1 MRILVLEDDERQQ
14 GRIEE
19 TLLTIAKE
27 RNLRLTVD
35 IATSY
40 KDLERYV
47 AYFDHYQLYFLDLE
61 VDGDREMGF
70 KVAQGIR
77 ERDPFTSIVFVTTHS
92 ESLPLAFRYHLS
104 ALDFISKDQTDT
116 DYRAQLERCL
126 DYVIAQDTRENSN
139 IFSYSYEG
147 RRGFSLPYHDILAI
161 ETTTESH
168 RLCIYSVNN
177 TSKMVYG
184 SLSDVAKKSK
194 KGYLVYANR
203 NVLVSIHAVKKLTSS
218 EVILIDDLTFP
229 ISRKGKNILRNSIK
243 NRH

>member
-40 KDLERYV
+40 SELKKYT
-47 AYFDHYQLYFLDLE
+47 AYFDRYQLYFLDLE

-116 DYRAQLERCL
+116 DYQAQLERCL

-161 ETTTESH
+161 ETGSDSH
-168 RLCIYSVNN
+168 RISVHSINN
-177 TSKMVYG
+177 TTKTVYG
-184 SLSDVAKKSK
+184 SLADIVKKAK

-203 NVLVSIHAVKKLTSS
+203 NVLISLHAVKQLTAT
-218 EVILIDDLTFP
+218 EVTLIDDLTFP
-229 ISRKGKNILRNSIK
+229 ISRKGKKILQETIK
-243 NRH
+243 K